1 MKTRNREID
10 IMKGLLAMAM
20 ILCHC
25 IQFFGNE
32 GEGIQKFLADMINLT
47 TFSGFL
53 FCFGYVCDLAY
64 YQKNFKSAA
73 WKMSKNVI
81 RMLIAFYISG
91 ISYIAFAERKAYT
104 AERVRDILLLWHY
117 PGWSE
122 FLASFAAAL
131 LVGILVYPLMK
142 RMSGKMFAVILV
154 ISLAACELI
163 PYGNIHDPYLA
174 LLIGTNDY
182 VTFPVLQY
190 GVFFAAGVWFSRS
203 KIGWNKK
210 TLIGALILGIPFVV
224 YYAISGWLPGR
235 FPPDIF
241 FICGGILGVYL
252 YRMISIG
259 LDRAAGRMVWLNKV
273 IDAVAN
279 IGKSSLFYLLI
290 SNLLIFA
297 LEGSKFVYPDPCAA
311 YVYYIII
318 MYLIYYFRKTVS
330 SK

>member
-1 MKTRNREID
+1 MKTRTREID

-64 YQKNFKSAA
+64 YQKTFKHASL
-73 WKMSKNVI
+73 KMGRNVV

-91 ISYIAFAERKAYT
+91 IAYIALAERKAYMP
-104 AERVRDILLLWHY
+104 ERVRDVLLLWHY

-122 FLASFAAAL
+122 FLASFAAVL
-131 LVGILVYPLMK
+131 LVGILLYPLMK
-142 RMSGKMFAVILV
+142 KMNGKMFAVILV
-154 ISLAACELI
+154 ISLVSCEVM
-163 PYGNIHDPYLA
+163 PYWLIHDPYLA
-174 LLIGTNDY
+174 LLVGSNDY
-182 VTFPVLQY
+182 ITFPVLEY

-203 KIGWNKK
+203 RISWNKK
-210 TLIGALILGIPFVV
+210 TLIGALITGIPFVV
-224 YYAISGWLPGR
+224 YYVIDGWLPGR
-235 FPPDIF
+235 FPPDIL
-241 FICGGILGVYL
+241 FICGGILGVHL
-252 YRMISIG
+252 YRMISLG
-259 LDRAAGRMVWLNKV
+259 LDELAGKSGAAEKV
-273 IDAVAN
+273 IGVIAN
-279 IGKSSLFYLLI
+279 VGKSSLFYLLM

-297 LEGSKFVYPDPCAA
+297 LEGSKFVYPASYMA
-311 YVYYIII
+311 FVYYVII